1 MDKSILDYLRQYST
15 NIGVINRL
23 LASTFLTLKSITKV
37 KNLYIQSLMITDR
50 QSDEWSV
57 LNNFL
62 ELLNTKKQEICFEEL
77 LELFEFVISPSEKLI
92 NGAVYTPKDIRDY
105 ITNQSFSSLDG
116 GTLNSIKIADIA
128 CGCGGFLIN
137 ASKKIKKKTKKNFK
151 SIFKENIF
159 GVDIQSYSVDRT
171 KILLS
176 LLAITEKEDE
186 KEFEFNLHTG
196 NSLDFDWA
204 IKNKNFK
211 GFDLILGNPPYV
223 YSRNMDTQTKKLV
236 KKWCVCSTGHPDLYI
251 PFFQI
256 GYELLAKSGILG
268 FITVNTFM
276 HSVNGRAL
284 RKYFTENKVSL
295 KIIDFK
301 DEQIFKSRMTYT
313 CLCFLQNTVSE
324 HVDYSDISKENLID
338 IDLIKFNKNLYSNLN
353 TVKGWSLKNNNLIK
367 RIESIG
373 TKFSDIYNTS
383 SGIATLKNK
392 VYIFKPSKEDG
403 DYFYMQDNT
412 KIEKKICR
420 DIINS
425 NKLNKNNGI
434 TNLKEKI
441 IFPYTYN
448 KNNQIKIITERVFS
462 ERFPKAHAYLLVHKK
477 TLSMRDKGNG
487 RYAAWY
493 AFGRTQSLE
502 KIKSKLLFPRIV
514 KKGFVA
520 EISNDEG
527 LYFYNGMSAYIKKDG
542 NLQVLQKLLCSE
554 LVWTYIENK
563 CKYYASRYFGLGK
576 NYLDNFGVYNFNRE
590 DIKLLICT
598 KNQNKLNAFLA
609 EKYKSI
615 SDD

>member
-1 MDKSILDYLRQYST
+1 LHLRSI
-15 NIGVINRL
+15 
-23 LASTFLTLKSITKV
+23 KKV
-37 KNLYIQSLMITDR
+37 KNLKIQSLIITNKK
-50 QSDEWSV
+50 SDEWVILS
-57 LNNFL
+57 N
-62 ELLNTKKQEICFEEL
+62 LLKLLKTKNQQICFEEL
-77 LELFEFVISPSEKLI
+77 LELFEFVISPSDKLI
-92 NGAVYTPKDIRDY
+92 NGAIYTPKDIRDY
-105 ITNQSFSSLDG
+105 ITNQSFSYLDSSV
-116 GTLNSIKIADIA
+116 LNSIKIADIA

-137 ASKKIKKKTKKNFK
+137 SSRKIKEKTKKNFK
-151 SIFKENIF
+151 DIFKENIF
-159 GVDIQSYSVDRT
+159 GIDIQSYSVDRT

-186 KEFEFNLHTG
+186 QEFEFNLHIG
-196 NSLDFDWA
+196 NSLDFDRA

-211 GFDLILGNPPYV
+211 GFDLIVGNPPYV
-223 YSRNMDTQTKKLV
+223 YSRNMDIQTKALV
-236 KKWCVCSTGHPDLYI
+236 KKWSVCSTGHPDLYI

-324 HVDYSDISKENLID
+324 YVDYSDISKANLID

-353 TVKGWSLKNNNLIK
+353 IVKGWSLKNNNLIK
-367 RIESIG
+367 KIESIG
-373 TKFSDIYNTS
+373 TKFGDIYNTS

-392 VYIFKPSKEDG
+392 VYIFKPSKECG

-425 NKLNKNNGI
+425 NKLNKNNSI

-448 KNNQIKIITERVFS
+448 KNNQIKIITESVFS
-462 ERFPKAHAYLLVHKK
+462 EQFPKAYAYLLVHKK

-487 RYAAWY
+487 RYVAWY

-502 KIKSKLLFPRIV
+502 KIKSKLFFPRIV

-520 EISNDEG
+520 EISNDEE

-542 NLQVLQKLLCSE
+542 NLQVLQKILCSE

-590 DIKLLICT
+590 DIELLICT
-598 KNQNKLNAFLA
+598 KNKNKLNAFLA
-609 EKYKSI
+609 EKYESI